1 MSLPK
6 PSVTSR
12 SSLDAIKGRAA
23 SMSLPAYRGVECRD
37 VATRQALVHRL
48 ISEFDEMP
56 GLRLSLAQASRLFG
70 VTEAAAQRILTD
82 LTEAGTLYRSVTNL
96 YMRRDRG

>member
-6 PSVTSR
+6 PSVSSR
-12 SSLDAIKGRAA
+12 SSLEGIKGRAA
-23 SMSLPAYRGVECRD
+23 SMRLPAYRGVERRD
-37 VATRQALVHRL
+37 VPQREALVRRL

-56 GLRLSLAQASRLFG
+56 GLRLTLAQASRLFG
-70 VTEAAAQRILTD
+70 VSEAAALRILTD
-82 LTEAGTLYRSVTNL
+82 LTETGVLQRSATDF

>member
-1 MSLPK
+1 MSLPR

-12 SSLDAIKGRAA
+12 SSLDAIKGRPA
-23 SMSLPAYRGVECRD
+23 SMVLPAYRGAERRD
-37 VATRQALVHRL
+37 VAKRQALVERL
-48 ISEFDEMP
+48 VAEFDEMP

-70 VTEAAAQRILTD
+70 VSMAATARILTD
-82 LTEAGTLYRSVTNL
+82 LTRAGTLCRNASNL